1 MTKKEEWLA
10 GTRSAVPI
18 MLGYVPVG
26 IAYGVMARQAGLNT
40 WQTVLMSLTVYG
52 GASEMMAA
60 GMVAQG
66 AAVLT
71 IVLTTF
77 ILNLRHIIMSTC
89 VFNQMQ
95 GGRLPVRMLAAFGVT
110 DETFAVYTTTANAPR
125 TPRYFF
131 SMALCS
137 YLSWAL
143 GSWLGAIA
151 TGLLPPLITAA
162 LGISLYAMFIGL
174 LMPGLHG
181 NGRLAALVVLTA
193 LCNTVLCNVVQLDSG
208 WSMILSTL
216 GCAALG
222 SFFVTPNAV
231 GEEAQ
236 VLNFGMRPLLPPCAG
251 LFDGRTRLSARMNN
265 DPPIMTTALVFPGV
279 FMDANPVLGGGCRGR
294 WSGGLAGCRCGGRA
308 LVQGSGMLGVW
319 LWSAVGDQLLRQF
332 SQVIK

>member
-110 DETFAVYTTTANAPR
+110 DETFAVYTT
-125 TPRYFF
+125 
-131 SMALCS
+131 
-137 YLSWAL
+137 
-143 GSWLGAIA
+143 
-151 TGLLPPLITAA
+151 AA

-222 SFFVTPNAV
+222 SFFVTPNAA
-231 GEEAQ
+231 GEENSHAE
-236 VLNFGMRPLLPPCAG
+236 P
-251 LFDGRTRLSARMNN
+251 
-265 DPPIMTTALVFPGV
+265 
-279 FMDANPVLGGGCRGR
+279 
-294 WSGGLAGCRCGGRA
+294 
-308 LVQGSGMLGVW
+308 
-319 LWSAVGDQLLRQF
+319 
-332 SQVIK
+332 

>member
-151 TGLLPPLITAA
+151 TGLLP
-162 LGISLYAMFIGL
+162 
-174 LMPGLHG
+174 
-181 NGRLAALVVLTA
+181 R
-193 LCNTVLCNVVQLDSG
+193 
-208 WSMILSTL
+208 
-216 GCAALG
+216 
-222 SFFVTPNAV
+222 
-231 GEEAQ
+231 
-236 VLNFGMRPLLPPCAG
+236 R
-251 LFDGRTRLSARMNN
+251 
-265 DPPIMTTALVFPGV
+265 
-279 FMDANPVLGGGCRGR
+279 
-294 WSGGLAGCRCGGRA
+294 
-308 LVQGSGMLGVW
+308 
-319 LWSAVGDQLLRQF
+319 
-332 SQVIK
+332 

>member
-1 MTKKEEWLA
+1 MTHKEEWLA
-10 GTRSAVPI
+10 GARSAVPI
-18 MLGYVPVG
+18 VLGYIPVG
-26 IAYGVMARQAGLNT
+26 IAYGVMARQAGMSI

-66 AAVLT
+66 AAILT
-71 IVLTTF
+71 VVLTTF

-89 VFNQMQ
+89 VFSRMQ

-110 DETFAVYTTTANAPR
+110 DETFAVYTTTPEAPR

-143 GSWLGAIA
+143 GSWIGAVA

-181 NGRLAALVVLTA
+181 NGMLAALVVLTA
-193 LCNTVLCNVVQLDSG
+193 LCNTILCNVVHMDSG
-208 WSMILSTL
+208 WAMIASTL

-222 SFFVTPNAV
+222 SFFVTPNTA
-231 GEEAQ
+231 EEKPEHAE
-236 VLNFGMRPLLPPCAG
+236 P
-251 LFDGRTRLSARMNN
+251 
-265 DPPIMTTALVFPGV
+265 
-279 FMDANPVLGGGCRGR
+279 
-294 WSGGLAGCRCGGRA
+294 
-308 LVQGSGMLGVW
+308 
-319 LWSAVGDQLLRQF
+319 
-332 SQVIK
+332 